1 MDPVHHE
8 RFQNGPEN
16 KIHIKES
23 SFWISESFWS
33 LSVLYRKVLEGS
45 RVGPTW
51 AHLTEAYMGVRGSV
65 LATLGQAHQAPKAQ
79 SASPKGKP

>member
-1 MDPVHHE
+1 MRSRHHE
-8 RFQNGPEN
+8 RFRNGSEN

-23 SFWISESFWS
+23 SFWIPESFRS

-45 RVGPTW
+45 GVGPTW
-51 AHLTEAYMGVRGSV
+51 AHLSEAYVGLRGSV

-79 SASPKGKP
+79 PASPKGKP